1 MTRVYTGS
9 MPDRAI
15 LAYYDAIAPKIL
27 PFLRGRPIAV
37 RAHFENAVVF
47 RRHPGIGRVAGNKKQ
62 WLRVETKNDLLALV
76 HQHGYEFFSHLE
88 GDKDVWFA
96 LDVDMREIPLP
107 LGKRVVRTALDILDE
122 RHMKYLLSYSGGNGF
137 HIRWA
142 FPTTGLPR
150 GKWTFL
156 RRIVRALQQ
165 ETERRLQTAS
175 DRSAFYE
182 HLPNSDPITE
192 WSSADKVAQHSVLFD
207 ELILK
212 PLATIRAPFS
222 MHMKRQL
229 VAVPIDPKHLAAFE
243 PERDAT
249 PEAAIAAAVARVP
262 KNPVAPFL
270 TSPWI

>member
-1 MTRVYTGS
+1 

-15 LAYYDAIAPKIL
+15 LAYYEAIAPKIL

-47 RRHPGIGRVAGNKKQ
+47 RRHPGTGRVAGSKKQ
-62 WLRVETKNDLLALV
+62 WLRMETKNDLLALV

-88 GDKDVWFA
+88 GDKNLWFA
-96 LDVDMREIPLP
+96 LDIDMREIPLP
-107 LGKRVVRTALDILDE
+107 LGKRVVRTTLDILDE
-122 RHMKYLLSYSGGNGF
+122 RRVKYLLSYSGGNGF

-150 GKWTFL
+150 GKWTFF
-156 RRIVRALQQ
+156 RRIVRALQE
-165 ETERRLQTAS
+165 ETEQRLQASS

-182 HLPNSDPITE
+182 HLPKNDPITE
-192 WSSADKVAQHSVLFD
+192 RSSADKVAQKSVLFD
-207 ELILK
+207 ELILR
-212 PLATIRAPFS
+212 PLTTIRAPFS
-222 MHMKRQL
+222 MHMKRRL
-229 VAVPIDPKHLAAFE
+229 VAVPIDPKNLEAFD

-249 PEAAIAAAVARVP
+249 LEAARGLPHARVP

-270 TSPWI
+270 KPPWT